1 MEMWIE
7 LIIAVLSGLTVCIP
21 LVVQLVKY
29 VKAAY
34 QEKNWSKVMQLVLNL
49 MTEAEKN
56 YATGAERK
64 EYVMDSI
71 ESIKDVLDYEVDMNA
86 ISQMIDSIVAA
97 SKTINAKLIESQ
109 QNDIK

>member
-1 MEMWIE
+1 MANWID
-7 LIIAVLSGLTVCIP
+7 IIVSILSGLTVCIP

-29 VKAAY
+29 VRAAY

-86 ISQMIDSIVAA
+86 ISEMVDAIVAA
-97 SKTINAKLIESQ
+97 SKTINSKAKTEE
-109 QNDIK
+109 

>member
-1 MEMWIE
+1 MEKWMDI
-7 LIIAVLSGLTVCIP
+7 IIAILSGLVTAIP

-34 QEKNWSKVMQLVLNL
+34 TEKNWSKVMKLVLNL

-64 EYVMDSI
+64 QYVISSI
-71 ESIKDVLDYEVDMNA
+71 ESIKDTLNYQVDMEQ
-86 ISQMIDSIVAA
+86 ISQMIDAIVLA
-97 SKTINAKLIESQ
+97 SKTINTEIA
-109 QNDIK
+109 

>member
-1 MEMWIE
+1 MEKWVE
-7 LIIAVLSGLTVCIP
+7 LIIAVLSGLVATIP

-29 VKAAY
+29 VKAAI

-64 EYVMDSI
+64 KYVMDSV
-71 ESIKDVLDYEVDMNA
+71 ESIKDVLEYEVDMND
-86 ISQMIDSIVAA
+86 ISSMVDAIVAA
-97 SKTINAKLIESQ
+97 SKTINAEVVES
-109 QNDIK
+109 K

>member
-1 MEMWIE
+1 MTVNDWVN
-7 LIIAVLSGLTVCIP
+7 LIVSVLAGLATCIP
-21 LVVQLVKY
+21 LVVQLVKF
-29 VKAAY
+29 VQAAAK
-34 QEKNWSKVMQLVLNL
+34 EKNWSKIMQLVLTL

-86 ISQMIDSIVAA
+86 ISQMIDEIVKA
-97 SKTINAKLIESQ
+97 SKTINTPVIAEK
-109 QNDIK
+109 K

>member
-1 MEMWIE
+1 MENYIN
-7 LIIAVLSGLTVCIP
+7 LIIAILSGLVTAIP

-34 QEKNWSKVMQLVLNL
+34 KEKNWSKVMQLVLNL

-71 ESIKDVLDYEVDMNA
+71 ESIKDVLDYNVDMDA
-86 ISQMIDSIVAA
+86 ISEMIDAIVAA
-97 SKTINAKLIESQ
+97 SKTINTKINIEE
-109 QNDIK
+109 

>member
-7 LIIAVLSGLTVCIP
+7 LIIAVLSGLVTAIP

-29 VKAAY
+29 VKAAI
-34 QEKNWSKVMQLVLNL
+34 QEKKWSKVMTLVLNL

-64 EYVMDSI
+64 KYVMDSI
-71 ESIKDVLDYEVDMNA
+71 EQIKDVLDYEVDMDA
-86 ISQMIDSIVAA
+86 ISNMIDAIVKA
-97 SKTINAKLIESQ
+97 SKTINSDTTES
-109 QNDIK
+109 K